1 MCPHSVATG
10 LTQGSAR
17 QDLQWKDRGFGFA
30 VVGLL
35 AWSLWLLPSPSSVVV
50 AVVGVAA
57 PLLDNGALL
66 FPY

>member
-17 QDLQWKDRGFGFA
+17 QDLQWKDSGFGFA
-30 VVGLL
+30 VVGVLVR
-35 AWSLWLLPSPSSVVV
+35 LPSRVVV

-57 PLLDNGALL
+57 PLLDSSALL
-66 FPY
+66 SP